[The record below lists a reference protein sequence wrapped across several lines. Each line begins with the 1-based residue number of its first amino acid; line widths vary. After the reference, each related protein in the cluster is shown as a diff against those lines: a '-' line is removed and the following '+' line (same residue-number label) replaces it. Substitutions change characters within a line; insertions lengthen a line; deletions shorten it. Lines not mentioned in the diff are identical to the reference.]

1 MLTLLLRAEHHLYIL
16 VAEYLR
22 AHPTTQE
29 MQLKVR
35 INGLPH
41 KVAPPP
47 AVPRG
52 WKLGT
57 VLPLLSPAVTGG
69 GVSENMFKDA
79 MAQMQGMEGGGAGPL
94 MDAGKPTEGGDGGK
108 KKDKSKKKN
117 RG

>member
-1 MLTLLLRAEHHLYIL
+1 
-16 VAEYLR
+16 
-22 AHPTTQE
+22 

-41 KVAPPP
+41 QVAPPP
-47 AVPRG
+47 AIPRG
-52 WKLGT
+52 WKMGT
-57 VLPLLSPAVTGG
+57 ILPLLSPAITGG

-79 MAQMQGMEGGGAGPL
+79 MAQMQGIEGGAGPL
-94 MDAGKPTEGGDGGK
+94 TAEGGEGGK